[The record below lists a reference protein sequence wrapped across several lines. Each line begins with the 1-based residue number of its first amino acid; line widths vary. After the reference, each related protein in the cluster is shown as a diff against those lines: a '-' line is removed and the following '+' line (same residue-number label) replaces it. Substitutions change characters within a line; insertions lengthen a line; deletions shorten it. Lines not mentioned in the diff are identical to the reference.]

1 MIYESQN
8 CPGYLKKLNK
18 NNILIWNL
26 MDKTKKKDTVNIL
39 RNLSYLKKET
49 VNRIAVI
56 NKLPEHRIRKTR
68 R

>member
-1 MIYESQN
+1 
-8 CPGYLKKLNK
+8 
-18 NNILIWNL
+18 

-49 VNRIAVI
+49 VNILRSLSYLKKAIVNRNAVI
-56 NKLPEHRIRKTR
+56 NKLPEHRIRNTR

>member
-8 CPGYLKKLNK
+8 CPGYFKKLNK
-18 NNILIWNL
+18 NNIWNL